1 MQEAAFEIECGAETG
16 PWGVTPFYVRDP
28 FGHLINILGHS

>member
-1 MQEAAFEIECGAETG
+1 MQEAAFEIECAETG

-28 FGHLINILGHS
+28 FGYLISILGHS